1 MIFDLSTKSL
11 AKDLLLLA
19 SVYQSGL
26 GRTWQNQTQAAK
38 ALAGLK
44 VTRAHIN
51 RAARLIAMP
60 EAVLSLFS
68 STKVRDATA
77 RELIRLENKFG
88 RDEVQRRAERI
99 DANGRSWQEMVAM
112 LEGVPPPVRRRAEWK
127 DVSPI
132 ERASQFA
139 DGLASNLWS
148 TMAEAATIT
157 GWDRSTLA
165 RAIAISKLPSIVL
178 SLFDGSYM
186 SLEVGETLI
195 GIQRT
200 IGKEKLIRN
209 AMSLHDRPKR
219 RTTDEL
225 LNALAGARDY
235 SDMSLRIRATPTK
248 ISFEMTFNVE
258 DARGLL
264 IDEDEVK
271 GYIQACLMS
280 SRREKRKK

>member
-26 GRTWQNQTQAAK
+26 RKTWQNQTEAAG
-38 ALAGLK
+38 ALARLK

-51 RAARLIAMP
+51 RAVRLNAMP
-60 EAVLSLFS
+60 RAVLSLFS

-99 DANGRSWQEMVAM
+99 DANGRSWQELVAM

-200 IGKEKLIRN
+200 VGEERLIRN
-209 AMSLHDRPKR
+209 ARALHDRPKR
-219 RTTDEL
+219 RSTDEL

-271 GYIQACLMS
+271 GYIQAFLMS